1 MEYISN
7 LCLCFFFSS
16 SFDGPDDNSLDMS
29 ESDGHTRKDS
39 KSFSR
44 EIPIFLSCA
53 TPDEFLVCLCFSIH
67 GCVIVSSQV
76 SSLIFICFDLNAS
89 LGINDKGR
97 CPP

>member
-1 MEYISN
+1 MNGIHYQLVS
-7 LCLCFFFSS
+7 LLFFSS

-53 TPDEFLVCLCFSIH
+53 TPDEFLVCL
-67 GCVIVSSQV
+67 IV
-76 SSLIFICFDLNAS
+76 FAS
-89 LGINDKGR
+89 KSTVV
-97 CPP
+97 